1 MVRQIGIPEVAAA
14 DLPERRGRGRGDQAH
29 RWDGDRAE
37 VRGVVGCR
45 QRTISSPSIPVRLH
59 AAGMWSAVTLTRPQQ
74 MPAAEELLRFITTPR
89 AMQAM
94 IRGSGV
100 NIGHFRPSV
109 HVTLWS

>member
-1 MVRQIGIPEVAAA
+1 MAIALKFAISADVAS
-14 DLPERRGRGRGDQAH
+14 RRLVTVD
-29 RWDGDRAE
+29 
-37 VRGVVGCR
+37 
-45 QRTISSPSIPVRLH
+45 PVRLH

-74 MPAAEELLRFITTPR
+74 IPAAEELLRFISTPR
-89 AMQAM
+89 AMQDM